1 MYFFDEYCTSFAR
14 QEKKQHNKQELLYRK
29 TYIIIM
35 YGYILYITT
44 KAAQQTY
51 THTKSLHPTFGIYY
65 IPQSSNHASKAH
77 IILYIHLIPHTT
89 PTTYTK
95 HFMPC
100 FHQIVMSY
108 DMRCYSRTT
117 WDVIVVRHESSC
129 CTTSFFTFSYRHNY
143 HISI

>member
-1 MYFFDEYCTSFAR
+1 MYFFDEYCTSFAK
-14 QEKKQHNKQELLYRK
+14 QEKNSIINRNFYTARHILY
-29 TYIIIM
+29 IM

-77 IILYIHLIPHTT
+77 IILYIHLIPHIT

-100 FHQIVMSY
+100 FH
-108 DMRCYSRTT
+108 
-117 WDVIVVRHESSC
+117 
-129 CTTSFFTFSYRHNY
+129 
-143 HISI
+143 